1 MVPNALCSQVLR
13 AKYFPTG
20 NLLEARPRGGMSYT
34 WRSILKG
41 LQLLKDGLIWR
52 VGNGKTINIWKD
64 PWIPRGDTR
73 RVITPKG
80 ASILQ
85 KVEELINP
93 VTEDWDEQ
101 LVRDTF
107 YEEDAN
113 IILSLPISVETEDF
127 LSWHPDPN
135 GKFSVKSAY
144 VLGTKRRDHQ
154 NSRDTSTA
162 YAEGRD
168 FDWRKY
174 GN

>member
-1 MVPNALCSQVLR
+1 M
-13 AKYFPTG
+13 
-20 NLLEARPRGGMSYT
+20 
-34 WRSILKG
+34 
-41 LQLLKDGLIWR
+41 KDGLIWR

-93 VTEDWDEQ
+93 VIEDWDEQ

-127 LSWHPDPN
+127 LAWHPDPN
-135 GKFSVKSAY
+135 
-144 VLGTKRRDHQ
+144 
-154 NSRDTSTA
+154 
-162 YAEGRD
+162 
-168 FDWRKY
+168 
-174 GN
+174 